1 MARYKK
7 RNDGRYARQFKVGYQ
22 PDGRPK
28 YKTIYAKTQAELER
42 KIYIPATEECI
53 AFAELLHTER
63 HL

>member
-7 RNDGRYARQFKVGYQ
+7 RNDGRYARQFKIGYQ

-42 KIYIPATEECI
+42 KFESIASENPAKG
-53 AFAELLHTER
+53 FAYLAPNA
-63 HL
+63 